1 MAGLLSKERTIA
13 KPGFNRWLIPPC
25 ALATH
30 LCIGQA
36 YALSVFNLPLTR
48 QLGITK
54 SIAGDWRLTELGWIF
69 TIAIFVLGAS
79 AALFGKWV
87 QAVGP
92 RKSGFVAALCWGTG
106 FLVGALGIKTHQLW
120 LVYLGYGVIGGCGL
134 GIGYITPVS
143 TLISWFPDR
152 RGMSTGMAI
161 MGFGGGALIAS
172 PLSDF
177 LMKHFASATSTGVV
191 MSWVVLGVVYLVFM
205 MGGAFGYRVPAE
217 GWKPA
222 GWAPPR
228 DEAKTLITRHNV
240 TPGDAIRTPQ
250 FWLLWVVLCFNVTA
264 GIGVLGQASAMI
276 QEMFK
281 GRITATAAAGFV
293 GLLSIFNMG
302 GRFSWA
308 SLSDKIGRKATY
320 MCFFAI
326 GTALYALVPLTGK
339 VGSVALF
346 VACFCVIISMYGG
359 GFSTVPAYL
368 ADVFGTKYVS
378 AVHGRLLTAWS
389 AAGVF
394 GPVLVNY
401 IRQFQIDHGIPK
413 NQAYNITMYIMA
425 VLLVIG
431 FFANLAVKPVAERY
445 HERERRVPI
454 GAGDRR
460 VTV

>member
-1 MAGLLSKERTIA
+1 
-13 KPGFNRWLIPPC
+13 
-25 ALATH
+25 
-30 LCIGQA
+30 
-36 YALSVFNLPLTR
+36 
-48 QLGITK
+48 
-54 SIAGDWRLTELGWIF
+54 
-69 TIAIFVLGAS
+69 
-79 AALFGKWV
+79 
-87 QAVGP
+87 
-92 RKSGFVAALCWGTG
+92 
-106 FLVGALGIKTHQLW
+106 
-120 LVYLGYGVIGGCGL
+120 
-134 GIGYITPVS
+134 
-143 TLISWFPDR
+143 
-152 RGMSTGMAI
+152 MAI

-177 LMKHFASATSTGVV
+177 LMKRFSSPTSTGVV
-191 MSWVVLGVVYLVFM
+191 ATWVVLGIVYLIFM
-205 MGGAFGYRVPAE
+205 LGGAFGYRVPAE
-217 GWKPA
+217 GWRPA
-222 GWAPPR
+222 GWTPPP
-228 DEAKTLITRHNV
+228 EKANALITRHNV
-240 TPGDAIRTPQ
+240 TPGDAIKTPQ

-281 GRITATAAAGFV
+281 DRITASAAAGFV
-293 GLLSIFNMG
+293 GLLSIFNMA

-359 GFSTVPAYL
+359 GFATVPAYL

-389 AAGVF
+389 AAGVL

-431 FFANLAVKPVAERY
+431 FFANLAVKPVKERY
-445 HERERRVPI
+445 YERAAGIGGRAEHRVP
-454 GAGDRR
+454 A
-460 VTV
+460 